1 MKDALPST
9 PSYAALLKSIKER
22 IQTAQVRAAAAV
34 NQELVLLYWGIGREI
49 LSRQAQE
56 GWGAKVIDQLA
67 ADLVRSFP
75 EMKGLSPRNL
85 KYMRAFAEAWPEEQ
99 FVQQPVA
106 QLPWGHNVR
115 LLDLVKDRDERQ
127 WYAQAAIEH
136 GWSRNV
142 LVIQIEAG
150 LYRRQGKAI
159 TNFTKTLP
167 APQSDLA
174 QQLLKDPYNFDFL
187 MLSKDAGERDLEN
200 GLVAHIQKF
209 LLELGTGF
217 AFVGRQY
224 PLAIAGDDYRLD
236 LLFYHLK
243 LRCFVVIDLK
253 TGPFKPE
260 YAGKMNFYLAAVDD
274 MLKHPSDNPTIGL
287 ILCKGKKELVVEY
300 ALRNLATPMGIAEFR
315 HLEKLPA
322 ELKGSLPS
330 IEEIEAELGSV

>member
-1 MKDALPST
+1 
-9 PSYAALLKSIKER
+9 
-22 IQTAQVRAAAAV
+22 
-34 NQELVLLYWGIGREI
+34 
-49 LSRQAQE
+49 
-56 GWGAKVIDQLA
+56 
-67 ADLVRSFP
+67 
-75 EMKGLSPRNL
+75 
-85 KYMRAFAEAWPEEQ
+85 MRAFADAWPEDSI
-99 FVQQPVA
+99 VQQAAA
-106 QLPWGHNVR
+106 QLPWFHNCII
-115 LLDLVKDRDERQ
+115 LDKIKDRAERL
-127 WYAQAAIEH
+127 WYIQSAIEH

-150 LYRRQGKAI
+150 LYRRHGKAT
-159 TNFTKTLP
+159 TNFTNALP

-187 MLSKDAGERDLEN
+187 MLSKDADEREVET

-224 PLAIAGDDYRLD
+224 PLEIAGDDYRLD

-300 ALRNLATPMGIAEFR
+300 ALRNTATPMGIAEFN

-322 ELKGSLPS
+322 ELKGSLPT
-330 IEEIEAELGSV
+330 IEEIEAELAASESETKE

>member
-1 MKDALPST
+1 
-9 PSYAALLKSIKER
+9 
-22 IQTAQVRAAAAV
+22 
-34 NQELVLLYWGIGREI
+34 
-49 LSRQAQE
+49 
-56 GWGAKVIDQLA
+56 
-67 ADLVRSFP
+67 
-75 EMKGLSPRNL
+75 MKGLSPQNL
-85 KYMRAFAEAWPEEQ
+85 GYMTAFAEAWPEESIL
-99 FVQQPVA
+99 QQLVA
-106 QLPWGHNVR
+106 KLPWFHNCRIPDKIRDQAER
-115 LLDLVKDRDERQ
+115 L
-127 WYAQAAIEH
+127 WYIQAAIEH
-136 GWSRNV
+136 GWSRNA
-142 LVIQIEAG
+142 LVIQIEAA

-159 TNFTKTLP
+159 TNFTKALP

-187 MLSKDAGERDLEN
+187 MLSNDADEREMET

-209 LLELGTGF
+209 LLELGTSF

-224 PLAIAGDDYRLD
+224 PLEITGDDYRLD

-260 YAGKMNFYLAAVDD
+260 YAGKINFYLSAVDE

-287 ILCKGKKELVVEY
+287 ILCKGKRELVVEY

-315 HLEKLPA
+315 HLEELPA

-330 IEEIEAELGSV
+330 IEEIEAEPRSSSADRE